1 MENRENVGKEAKKE
15 VLIIIPA
22 YNEEKTIVPLLEK
35 LEQPEIAQVA
45 DVLVMDDASQD
56 ATNHVTKKRKHDV
69 FTHVFNLGYGSGL
82 QLGYKYAVRKG
93 YRYVIQ
99 MDADGQHDVCNILRI
114 YKELQTEDE
123 NGTLPDIV
131 LGSRF
136 MEGSSGFSVS
146 FAKKIAFVWFRI
158 MLKTGTGRRITDPT
172 TGLQGLNWR
181 TFLFYSKYNNFDDKY
196 PDANMLMQ
204 MLLLGF
210 RVREIPAVMHVRTT
224 GVSMHSGL
232 KPVLYMFRMTFSI
245 LAVWIREKILKMDE
259 DKIRELEK
267 YNE

>member
-1 MENRENVGKEAKKE
+1 MDNRENVRKESKKA

-22 YNEEKTIVPLLEK
+22 YNEEKNIVPLLEK
-35 LEQPEIAQVA
+35 LEQPEITQFA
-45 DVLVMDDASQD
+45 DVLVMNDASQD
-56 ATNHVTKKRKHDV
+56 KTNHVTKKRNHTV
-69 FTHVFNLGYGSGL
+69 ITNVFNLGYGSGL

-93 YRYVIQ
+93 YSYVIQ
-99 MDADGQHDVCNILRI
+99 MDADGQHDVCNLLEI
-114 YKELQTEDE
+114 YKELQKEDE
-123 NGTLPDIV
+123 NGKLPDIV

-210 RVREIPAVMHVRTT
+210 RVREIPAVMHVRTA

-232 KPVLYMFRMTFSI
+232 KPIVYMFRMTVSI

-259 DKIRELEK
+259 DEIRELEK

>member
-1 MENRENVGKEAKKE
+1 MDNRENVRKESKKA

-22 YNEEKTIVPLLEK
+22 YNEEKNIVPLLEK
-35 LEQPEIAQVA
+35 LEQPEITQFA
-45 DVLVMDDASQD
+45 DVLVMNDASQD
-56 ATNHVTKKRKHDV
+56 KTNHVTKKRNHTV
-69 FTHVFNLGYGSGL
+69 ITHVFNLGYGSGL

-99 MDADGQHDVCNILRI
+99 MDADGQHDVCNLLEI
-114 YKELQTEDE
+114 YKELQKEDE
-123 NGTLPDIV
+123 NGKLPDIV

-158 MLKTGTGRRITDPT
+158 MLKTGTGRRITD
-172 TGLQGLNWR
+172 
-181 TFLFYSKYNNFDDKY
+181 NNFDDKY

-259 DKIRELEK
+259 DKIHELEK
-267 YNE
+267 YDE

>member
-1 MENRENVGKEAKKE
+1 MESRENVGKEAKKE

-69 FTHVFNLGYGSGL
+69 VTHVFNLGYGSGL

-93 YRYVIQ
+93 YRY
-99 MDADGQHDVCNILRI
+99 
-114 YKELQTEDE
+114 
-123 NGTLPDIV
+123 V

>member
-1 MENRENVGKEAKKE
+1 M
-15 VLIIIPA
+15 
-22 YNEEKTIVPLLEK
+22 
-35 LEQPEIAQVA
+35 
-45 DVLVMDDASQD
+45 
-56 ATNHVTKKRKHDV
+56 
-69 FTHVFNLGYGSGL
+69 
-82 QLGYKYAVRKG
+82 
-93 YRYVIQ
+93 
-99 MDADGQHDVCNILRI
+99 
-114 YKELQTEDE
+114 
-123 NGTLPDIV
+123 PDIV

-181 TFLFYSKYNNFDDKY
+181 TFRFYSKYNNFDDKY

>member
-69 FTHVFNLGYGSGL
+69 VTHVFNLGYGSGL

-93 YRYVIQ
+93 YSYVIQ

-136 MEGSSGFSVS
+136 MEGSSGFPVS

-158 MLKTGTGRRITDPT
+158 MLETGTGRRITDPT

-210 RVREIPAVMHVRTT
+210 RVREIPAVMHVRTA

-259 DKIRELEK
+259 DKIHELEK
-267 YNE
+267 YDE

>member
-1 MENRENVGKEAKKE
+1 MEQKE
-15 VLIIIPA
+15 VLLIIPA
-22 YNEEKTIVPLLEK
+22 YNEEKNIGKVMDQLA
-35 LEQPEIAQVA
+35 QPEIAELV
-45 DVLVMDDASQD
+45 DVLVMNDASSDNTIWMVKQRGY
-56 ATNHVTKKRKHDV
+56 AVI
-69 FTHVFNLGYGSGL
+69 THVFNLGYGSGL

-123 NGTLPDIV
+123 NGTLLDIV